1 MAQTTKQE
9 VAVTSKSSEPEKSAR
24 QMLATEPYET
34 FERFVD
40 SMFRRDWLHP
50 FWREP
55 LFETMES
62 RERRTSVD
70 VIDKDD
76 HILVRAEMPGIDK
89 KDVSVSMTDHLLT
102 IKGTF
107 GREEKEEMQHYYR
120 HEIARGAFERSV
132 LLPENIDSS
141 KVEAS
146 LNNGVLE
153 VTVAKAKESEQRVV
167 EVK

>member
-1 MAQTTKQE
+1 MAQTKQE
-9 VAVTSKSSEPEKSAR
+9 VEVTSKSPEKEKSRLPA
-24 QMLATEPYET
+24 LAEPYES
-34 FERFVD
+34 FERFFD
-40 SMFRRDWLHP
+40 SMFRRDWLRP

-55 LFETMES
+55 LFEMIEP
-62 RERRTSVD
+62 RERWMSID

-76 HILVRAEMPGIDK
+76 HLLVRAELPGIDK
-89 KDVSVSMTDHLLT
+89 KDVSVSITDHLLT
-102 IKGTF
+102 IKGAF
-107 GREEKEEMQHYYR
+107 GREEKEEKRHYYR

-146 LNNGVLE
+146 LANGVLE
-153 VTVAKAKESEQRVV
+153 VTVAKAKESKRRVV

>member
-9 VAVTSKSSEPEKSAR
+9 VEVTSKSSETEKSR
-24 QMLATEPYET
+24 LPMLAEPYES
-34 FERFVD
+34 FERFLE
-40 SMFRRDWLHP
+40 SMFRRDWLRP
-50 FWREP
+50 IWREP
-55 LFETMES
+55 LFEMMEP
-62 RERRTSVD
+62 RERWMSVD
-70 VIDKDD
+70 VVDKDD

-89 KDVSVSMTDHLLT
+89 KDMSVSMTDHLLT

-107 GREEKEEMQHYYR
+107 GREEKEEKRHYYR
-120 HEIARGAFERSV
+120 HEIARGAYERSV
-132 LLPENIDSS
+132 LLPENTDSS

-153 VTVAKAKESEQRVV
+153 VTVAKAKESKHRVV

>member
-1 MAQTTKQE
+1 MAQATKQKVE
-9 VAVTSKSSEPEKSAR
+9 VTSKSSEERKSRLPVPA
-24 QMLATEPYET
+24 QSYDP
-34 FERFVD
+34 FERFFD
-40 SMFRRDWLHP
+40 SMFRRDWLRP

-55 LFETMES
+55 LLEMIEP
-62 RERRTSVD
+62 RERWMSVD
-70 VIDKDD
+70 VIDEDD
-76 HILVRAEMPGIDK
+76 RILVRAEMPGIEK

-102 IKGTF
+102 IKSTF
-107 GREEKEEMQHYYR
+107 GREEKEEKRHYYH

-153 VTVAKAKESEQRVV
+153 VTVAKAKESKRRVV